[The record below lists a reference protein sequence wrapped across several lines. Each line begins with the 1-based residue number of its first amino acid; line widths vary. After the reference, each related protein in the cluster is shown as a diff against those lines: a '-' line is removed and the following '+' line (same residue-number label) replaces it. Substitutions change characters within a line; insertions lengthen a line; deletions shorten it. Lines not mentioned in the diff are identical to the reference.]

1 MQSYN
6 NYLIYAN
13 IYSKNNEINE
23 NTMETDNVN
32 TTSQNEDT
40 ITFMG
45 LKIKKSDYDK
55 FFNQKNEKQDVKPLN
70 LFELLQEKMKNV
82 KIVKKPE

>member
-1 MQSYN
+1 
-6 NYLIYAN
+6 
-13 IYSKNNEINE
+13 
-23 NTMETDNVN
+23 METDNVN

-45 LKIKKSDYDK
+45 LKIKKADYDK
-55 FFNQKNEKQDVKPLN
+55 FLGQKNEKQETKPLN
-70 LFELLQEKMKNV
+70 LFTLLQEKMKNV

>member
-1 MQSYN
+1 
-6 NYLIYAN
+6 
-13 IYSKNNEINE
+13 
-23 NTMETDNVN
+23 METNNVN
-32 TTSQNEDT
+32 ITSQNEET

-55 FFNQKNEKQDVKPLN
+55 FCNRINEKKDVKPLN
-70 LFELLQEKMKNV
+70 LFELLSNKMKSV

>member
-1 MQSYN
+1 
-6 NYLIYAN
+6 
-13 IYSKNNEINE
+13 
-23 NTMETDNVN
+23 METNNVN

-45 LKIKKSDYDK
+45 LKIKKSEYDNL
-55 FFNQKNEKQDVKPLN
+55 FNQKNEKQDVKPLN
-70 LFELLQEKMKNV
+70 LLELLQTKMKNV

>member
-1 MQSYN
+1 ME
-6 NYLIYAN
+6 AN
-13 IYSKNNEINE
+13 
-23 NTMETDNVN
+23 NVN

-45 LKIKKSDYDK
+45 VKIKKSDYDK
-55 FFNQKNEKQDVKPLN
+55 LLNQKSEKQDVKPLN
-70 LFELLQEKMKNV
+70 LFEFLRNKMKNV